1 MKRKILPLI
10 FLFLVLSVSLGGCYD
25 NGYVLREEITGEL
38 VATPA
43 QWAELDFFSRNGSVT
58 VKPVEGSD
66 FKVEMEMRV
75 RTVTRSEAERVAE
88 ENVVV
93 ENQTGLLRIGVDD
106 SRISARIVAEVPRDL
121 YYDLTVR
128 TSNGSITLEEL
139 ELGEVRLQ
147 ASNGSLNLTNINF
160 DYLNGV
166 TSNGSLRTSGI
177 FGDRLQ
183 LETSNGSVN
192 LEGAARV
199 FELRTSNS
207 RMVLEPEFLSDRPEM
222 LARTSNGNISLT
234 LPRDRN
240 TGFEI
245 RAQTSNG
252 TFNHSNLSRVIN
264 LRDGLIQTQ
273 DFSNMPVQVKIDLST
288 SNGNIEVKE
297 R

>member
-10 FLFLVLSVSLGGCYD
+10 FFVLVLAVSLTGCYD
-25 NGYVLREEITGEL
+25 NGYVLRQDISGEL
-38 VATPA
+38 VPTRA

-58 VKPVEGSD
+58 IKPVAGAE

-75 RTVTRSEAERVAE
+75 RTVTRSEAKKAVE
-88 ENVVV
+88 ENVII
-93 ENQTGLLRIGVDD
+93 ENQMGFLRIGVDD

-128 TSNGSITLEEL
+128 TSNGSITVEEL
-139 ELGEVRLQ
+139 ELGEVRLRS
-147 ASNGSLNLTNINF
+147 SNGSLNLTNINF
-160 DYLNGV
+160 DYLDGI
-166 TSNGSLRTSGI
+166 TSNGSVRTAGI

-192 LEGAARV
+192 LEGAARE
-199 FELRTSNS
+199 FEIRTSNS

-222 LARTSNGNISLT
+222 LARTSNGNITLT
-234 LPRDRN
+234 LPLERN

-245 RAQTSNG
+245 QGQTSNG
-252 TFNHSNLSRVIN
+252 TFNYNDLSQVVP

-273 DFSNMPVQVKIDLST
+273 DFSNMRVQVKIDLST